1 MESAGNGGLLVGV
14 IPGKVR
20 QTVHNLAQKYRQTE
34 RRKAE
39 KQEFEASCK
48 RLSVNASWDDYLA
61 AREQTLCSVREYFLF
76 SFYEKTPE
84 ERDTYLT
91 ELRRNRFIHEI
102 GDDESGYGSVPGNKI
117 LFNLLFGEFLCREWL
132 NPTAC
137 TAQEF
142 AAFVKKHGTVM
153 VKPACDG
160 CGRGIRLYSYA
171 GDEDAFAQHGE
182 LAGAA
187 VLVEE
192 MPAQHEQL
200 NRLNPHCLNTVR
212 VTTYTD
218 RDDVHVI
225 LSTIRT
231 AKDDSVVDNFHAGGF
246 CMAVNSKTGV
256 IFSDGVDGQERV
268 YVTHPVTGVTLRGFA
283 LPNWEKALDVVRR
296 ASRIM
301 YELPKCRF
309 LGWDIAFLANGEVA
323 VLECNLRQGVETQ
336 IPHGRGMYHE
346 LEALKAKR

>member
-1 MESAGNGGLLVGV
+1 M
-14 IPGKVR
+14 
-20 QTVHNLAQKYRQTE
+20 
-34 RRKAE
+34 
-39 KQEFEASCK
+39 
-48 RLSVNASWDDYLA
+48 A
-61 AREQTLCSVREYFLF
+61 A
-76 SFYEKTPE
+76 
-84 ERDTYLT
+84 
-91 ELRRNRFIHEI
+91 
-102 GDDESGYGSVPGNKI
+102 
-117 LFNLLFGEFLCREWL
+117 
-132 NPTAC
+132 A
-137 TAQEF
+137 
-142 AAFVKKHGTVM
+142 
-153 VKPACDG
+153 
-160 CGRGIRLYSYA
+160 RGIRLYSYA

-323 VLECNLRQGVETQ
+323 VLECNWRQG
-336 IPHGRGMYHE
+336 RGNADTAWTGDVSRIGSIE
-346 LEALKAKR
+346 SEALKRAQTPHSREAISRRLILCNAPLGAVFFGDI